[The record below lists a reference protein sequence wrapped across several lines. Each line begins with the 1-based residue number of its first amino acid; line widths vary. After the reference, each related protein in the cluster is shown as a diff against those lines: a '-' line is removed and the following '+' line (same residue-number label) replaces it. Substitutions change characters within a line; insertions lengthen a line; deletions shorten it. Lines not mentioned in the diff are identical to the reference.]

1 MLTLRRIGLTLGL
14 VGAIGAPAFLSSS
27 ALTPASAQVNI
38 SVSIG
43 FDDFHEQL
51 APYGRWINHPR
62 WGEVWHPTRVSS
74 GFKPYYEGHWED
86 TEEYG
91 WMWVSDESWG
101 DIPYHYGRWVFD
113 RADGW
118 LWVPG
123 YVWGPSW
130 VVWREG
136 GGNIGW
142 FPMPPDDDY
151 YGEGAY
157 RDRFDDAYGYR
168 DWYGPNFSNDQFL
181 SLWVFVGQDHFR
193 DRNYRQYA
201 VPPRDVTRFISQT
214 RDTTRYTTVNKYV
227 VNRSIDDTRLQR
239 DTKQQFKP
247 VPARNVMGRNA
258 RVTPVD
264 VGRQVEQRER
274 QRRPIPAKTNAPDPR
289 APVAPR
295 ADAPQPKDNRPD
307 VNRPG
312 ANRPDANRPAEN
324 DRNRGSNDRGNDRRA
339 AAPQPAPPAER
350 PAPAAN
356 PPRERP
362 NTPPPAAERPDR
374 RPAEAAPTPPAN
386 TPARPDRER
395 RPAQPE
401 PARAAPET
409 KRPPAA
415 EPAARAR
422 ENPPA
427 AAREAPANP
436 RSAEPRGNERNNAA
450 APGQPRG
457 RDANRA
463 EKPGEKAQGKSGDKK
478 DDDKKDEKKKPD

>member
-14 VGAIGAPAFLSSS
+14 VGAIGAPAFLATS
-27 ALTPASAQVNI
+27 ALTPARAQVNI

-43 FDDFHEQL
+43 FDDFHQQL
-51 APYGRWINHPR
+51 APYGRWIDHPR

-74 GFKPYYEGHWED
+74 GFRPYYEGHWED

-91 WMWVSDESWG
+91 WMWVSDEVWG

-113 RADGW
+113 REDGW

-123 YVWGPSW
+123 FVWGPSW

-151 YGEGAY
+151 YGDGAY
-157 RDRFDDAYGYR
+157 RDRFDVAYGYR
-168 DWYGPNFSNDQFL
+168 DWYGPSFSNDQFL
-181 SLWVFVGQDHFR
+181 SLWIFVGQDHFR

-201 VPPRDVTRFISQT
+201 VPPRDVSRFISQT

-239 DTKQQFKP
+239 DTKQQFTP

-274 QRRPIPAKTNAPDPR
+274 QRHPIPAKTSAPALS
-289 APVAPR
+289 APAAPR
-295 ADAPQPKDNRPD
+295 ADAPQPNATRPD
-307 VNRPG
+307 VNRP
-312 ANRPDANRPAEN
+312 AEN
-324 DRNRGSNDRGNDRRA
+324 TRDRGNERRVN
-339 AAPQPAPPAER
+339 AAPQPAPAAER

-362 NTPPPAAERPDR
+362 NTPPPAAAERPDR
-374 RPAEAAPTPPAN
+374 RPAEAPNPNPAA
-386 TPARPDRER
+386 TDRER
-395 RPAQPE
+395 RQPE
-401 PARAAPET
+401 PARGAPET
-409 KRPPAA
+409 KRAPAA

-436 RSAEPRGNERNNAA
+436 RSAEPRGNERSNAA
-450 APGQPRG
+450 PPGQPRG
-457 RDANRA
+457 RDANPA
-463 EKPGEKAQGKSGDKK
+463 EKPAEKAQGKSGDKK
-478 DDDKKDEKKKPD
+478 DEDKKDEKKKPD